1 MAFQF
6 TLEAVLRFRRA
17 LEAREEQRLAAL
29 LTRRATLLRSLEQS
43 LHAGAQ
49 KKSDLQQFMS
59 EAEIPM
65 AEIQFVMAQLR
76 AMERYRR
83 SLRDLLAATATRD
96 RAARL
101 HCAGKHNAGGSF
113 WNRCAKTNC
122 GNTACANCGA
132 SNRASMSCISSGV
145 CAPALV
151 TICPVR

>member
-76 AMERYRR
+76 ARERYRS
-83 SLRDLLAATATRD
+83 SLRYLLQQLQREIEPQTSLCREAQRRRQLLESVRENQLREYRLRELRREQSRLDELYLIRRLRAGAGHDLP
-96 RAARL
+96 
-101 HCAGKHNAGGSF
+101 S
-113 WNRCAKTNC
+113 
-122 GNTACANCGA
+122 
-132 SNRASMSCISSGV
+132 
-145 CAPALV
+145 
-151 TICPVR
+151 